1 MKIFLL
7 LGSLSAGLAVVVGAF
22 GAHGLK
28 QKLTVELMAAYQAG
42 VQYHFYHAL
51 GLLLVGVI
59 GFYIEQTWVY
69 KASGWLM
76 MAGIL
81 LFSGSLYLLAV
92 TGVKWL
98 GAITPIGGLAWI
110 FAWTCLALA
119 IYK

>member
-28 QKLTVELMAAYQAG
+28 QKLTVELMAAYQTG
-42 VQYHFYHAL
+42 VQYHFYHAM

-69 KASGWLM
+69 NTSGWLM
-76 MAGIL
+76 MAGSVHESDR
-81 LFSGSLYLLAV
+81 FSHNLDPNLISEL
-92 TGVKWL
+92 
-98 GAITPIGGLAWI
+98 
-110 FAWTCLALA
+110 TC
-119 IYK
+119 KG